1 MSKLMKPRLEKMAS
15 EKRTQRGSTSIP
27 SMNALITS
35 RKLTKSRRKEWLDE
49 INIRV
54 LAL

>member
-1 MSKLMKPRLEKMAS
+1 MSKLTKLELEIMVA
-15 EKRTQRGSTSIP
+15 EIRMQHGSTSILWT
-27 SMNALITS
+27 NVFATS